1 MLPVGLFSQPVDAA
15 ISYDEAPKWP
25 VSTGS
30 KKIATTSYG
39 GRPVHEYPLD
49 VILVFD
55 SVIRTLKWYYPVMT

>member
-1 MLPVGLFSQPVDAA
+1 MLPVDLFSQPVDTA

-49 VILVFD
+49 VI
-55 SVIRTLKWYYPVMT
+55 